1 MAAPPYYTLML
12 QPNCKIK
19 QNIGDTSPPKKC
31 AQCQP
36 SHASCSLWDRALPL
50 VLVLTLSPACP
61 LKHPNHKIKAR
72 WLKMNNARLT
82 EDRVTATKTRRDKGF
97 ADLATN
103 TWEKVLRKNRD
114 APND

>member
-1 MAAPPYYTLML
+1 
-12 QPNCKIK
+12 
-19 QNIGDTSPPKKC
+19 
-31 AQCQP
+31 
-36 SHASCSLWDRALPL
+36 
-50 VLVLTLSPACP
+50 VLALSPACP
-61 LKHPNHKIKAR
+61 LKHPNHEIKAR